1 MASNLRVDT
10 ILPSTGTSLGIGT
23 ANGTTTITGTLN
35 AASATITGNL
45 GVGGVLTYEDVTNID
60 SVGVITARSGIKLGA
75 TGANTL
81 ISGNATGIGIGTDN
95 PQKQLEV
102 HGNADTCLRVVS
114 SAGGVASLQL
124 GDTADNIKGA
134 ITFKS
139 NDNSLRIR
147 GHNNDDRIIINSNGI
162 VTKPSQAMFSA
173 SGTGSSWTTFSSG
186 SGFYSLGDAN
196 IGGTNHNLD
205 HGWTTTGRVGV
216 GVRGVTSSGASIWE
230 NDKARFTAPVTG
242 FYFFEINLYVRT
254 FGGGKSMHVQPWVDS
269 TDSQYYTSNIGVIR
283 NSSDSTTGNT
293 QQYPNSVLRSIVLQ
307 LTANQTFQWAV
318 YAEGTNNFQ
327 TYQGYAHQSGYLIG

>member
-23 ANGTTTITGTLN
+23 ASGTTTITGTLN

-173 SGTGSSWTTFSSG
+173 SGTGSSWTMFSSG
-186 SGFYSLGDAN
+186 SGWYSLGDAN

-205 HGWTTTGRVGV
+205 HSWTTTGRVGV

-242 FYFFEINLYVRT
+242 FYFFEINLYIRT

-283 NSSDSTTGNT
+283 NSSDSDTGNT
-293 QQYPNSVLRSIVLQ
+293 QQYPNSVMRSIVLR

-318 YAEGTNNFQ
+318 YAEGTSNFQ